1 MTAALP
7 MQASAPVRW
16 RVPRSIILLAPLVL
30 FLAVFFVWPVAQL
43 LWLSISDG
51 SGAATLAEYRR
62 LFHSAIYLHVLATTF
77 KFAAW
82 TTLACVI
89 AAYPLAYVLA
99 NQAGRRN
106 WLMLCVLLPFWTSFL
121 VRTFAWIVLL
131 GRNGAINSWL
141 QGLGITKGPLDLL
154 YNAGSVYVGLIHA
167 MLPLAA
173 LTMAASM
180 QSIDRGLV
188 NAARTLGA
196 SPSEAFW
203 RVYFPL
209 SIPGAASAGILVFAS
224 TIGFFITPALMGGG
238 SDVTIAQVIIE
249 QVTDLNWKFAGALGA
264 LLLSTTVACF
274 LVYDRLF
281 GLSSVAPGALS
292 SVARQPGAAG
302 RFAGSWVRGGIE
314 VAAWISSRVEG
325 CLARLRIDDAKSV
338 RAGLPTILWIIAAAE
353 LIFLAAPSFFVVPIS
368 FTQSSFIEWPPHGFS
383 LRWYQEF
390 LASPLWLSALARS
403 LVIGVASATLATLIG
418 LPAAFAITFTALPG
432 RAAIVAFALSPMVV
446 PRILIAVAIFYLYAR
461 VGLVG
466 TSLGLVIG
474 HTVLALPYTVITM
487 VAILKGHDP
496 RYGQAARTLGAS
508 PARTL
513 WHVTLPLIR
522 PGLIASFLFA
532 FVTSFDEITVAL
544 FVTGGLMTTLPKQMW
559 DGAVLNVTPVITAA
573 STVTLI
579 VVTAVILL
587 SEALQR
593 RLAHDRK

>member
-1 MTAALP
+1 MKAELP
-7 MQASAPVRW
+7 MLASAPLKW
-16 RVPRSIILLAPLVL
+16 QMPRGAILLAPLVI
-30 FLAVFFVWPVAQL
+30 FLAVFFIWPVAQL
-43 LWLSISDG
+43 LALSIGDG
-51 SGAATLAEYRR
+51 SGGATLAEYGR
-62 LFHSAIYLHVLATTF
+62 LFHSPIYLRVLATTF

-82 TTLACVI
+82 TTLACVV

-99 NQAGRRN
+99 DQAGRRS

-141 QGLGITKGPLDLL
+141 QGLGITRGPLDLL

-180 QSIDRGLV
+180 QSIDRRLV

-196 SPSEAFW
+196 SPSQAFW

-209 SIPGAASAGILVFAS
+209 SIPGAASAGILVFVS
-224 TIGFFITPALMGGG
+224 TVGFFITPALMGGG

-249 QVTDLNWKFAGALGA
+249 EVANLNWKFAGALGV

-281 GLSSVAPGALS
+281 GLSSVAPGALTTAQPAGAT
-292 SVARQPGAAG
+292 ARL
-302 RFAGSWVRGGIE
+302 GSGLLRRGIE
-314 VAAWISSRVEG
+314 GAAWISSQIERA
-325 CLARLRIDDAKSV
+325 LAGSCREAGGSV
-338 RAGLPTILWIIAAAE
+338 RVGLPRLLWIVAAAE
-353 LIFLAAPSFFVVPIS
+353 LVFLAAPSFFVVPIS

-383 LRWYQEF
+383 MRWYEEF

-403 LVIGVASATLATLIG
+403 LIIGVSSATLATLLG
-418 LPAAFAITFTALPG
+418 LPAAFAIAFAPLPG
-432 RAAIVAFALSPMVV
+432 RAAIVAFALSPMIV

-466 TSLGLVIG
+466 TSVGLVIG

-487 VAILKGHDP
+487 VAILKAHDQ
-496 RYGQAARTLGAS
+496 RYDQAARTLGAS

-573 STVTLI
+573 STITLA

-587 SEALQR
+587 TQALQR
-593 RLAHDRK
+593 RLAHEHK